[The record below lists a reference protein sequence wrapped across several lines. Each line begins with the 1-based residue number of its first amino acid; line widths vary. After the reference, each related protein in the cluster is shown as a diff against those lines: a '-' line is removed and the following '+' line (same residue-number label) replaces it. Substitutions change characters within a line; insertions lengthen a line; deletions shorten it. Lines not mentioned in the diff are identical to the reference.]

1 MNNENYSNVL
11 LKGILNLNCNRK
23 YKKHNQANFF
33 VIHMML
39 NYDAPLYRPPSEA
52 RSLIFQV
59 TLGCSFNECSFCDMY
74 RSKEY
79 SERSWD
85 EIKTEID
92 MMANYLPD
100 TKRVF
105 LADGDALNL
114 DSEFMIK
121 IVKYIRVKFANIE
134 RISCY
139 AMPMNILKKTP
150 EELKKMNEAGLNMFY
165 LGIESG
171 SDIVLKKVTKGAIA
185 KTIIKS
191 VNKAKDAGYEMSCM
205 IILGLG
211 GKTYSKE
218 HIKGTA
224 EVISACSPQY
234 VGALTLYLEN
244 GIKQE
249 FIDKFEGEFIKI
261 NDDESLK
268 ELHDL
273 ISQIETKNKIIFRA
287 NHGSNA
293 YTIKGTFPQD
303 KQDMIDKIDWMKQH
317 PEIIR
322 PQGLRGF

>member
-1 MNNENYSNVL
+1 
-11 LKGILNLNCNRK
+11 
-23 YKKHNQANFF
+23 
-33 VIHMML
+33 MML

-74 RSKEY
+74 RSKQY
-79 SERSWD
+79 SERPW
-85 EIKTEID
+85 EEVKMEID
-92 MMANYLPD
+92 MMAKQMPN
-100 TKRVF
+100 TTRVF

-114 DSEFMIK
+114 DAEYMVK
-121 IVKYIRVKFANIE
+121 IVKYIYEKFPNLE

-139 AMPMNILKKTP
+139 AMPMNLLKKTP
-150 EELKKMNEAGLNMFY
+150 EELKLMHDAGLDMLY

-171 SDIVLKKVTKGAIA
+171 SDIVLKKVTKGATS

-191 VNKAKDAGYEMSCM
+191 VKKAKDAGFVMSCM
-205 IILGLG
+205 VILGLG
-211 GKTYSKE
+211 GRKYSKE
-218 HIKGTA
+218 HVEGTA

-244 GIKQE
+244 GIKEE
-249 FIDKFEGEFIKI
+249 FLQKYDGEFVRL
-261 NDDESLK
+261 NDDEALE
-268 ELHDL
+268 ELEGL
-273 ISQIETKNKIIFRA
+273 LSGIETKDEIVFRA

-303 KQDMIDKIDWMKQH
+303 KQKMLDQIRWLKEH
-317 PEIIR
+317 PEVVR

>member
-1 MNNENYSNVL
+1 
-11 LKGILNLNCNRK
+11 
-23 YKKHNQANFF
+23 
-33 VIHMML
+33 MML

-79 SERSWD
+79 SERPWE
-85 EIKTEID
+85 EIKSEID
-92 MMANYLPD
+92 MMAKMLPE
-100 TKRVF
+100 TTRVF

-114 DSEFMIK
+114 DADYMVK
-121 IVKYIRVKFANIE
+121 IVKYIYEKFPKLQ

-150 EELKKMNEAGLNMFY
+150 EELKKIYDSGLTMFY
-165 LGIESG
+165 LGIETG
-171 SDIVLKKVTKGAIA
+171 SDIVLKKVTKGATS

-191 VNKAKDAGYEMSCM
+191 VNKAKNAGFTMSCM
-205 IILGLG
+205 VILGLG
-211 GKTYSKE
+211 GKKYSNH
-218 HIKGTA
+218 HIQGTA
-224 EVISACSPQY
+224 DVINACSPQY

-244 GIKQE
+244 GIKDE
-249 FIDKFEGEFIKI
+249 FLKKFEGEFSRL
-261 NDDESLK
+261 NDDEALN
-268 ELHDL
+268 ELEDL
-273 ISQIETKNKIIFRA
+273 LEKINAEEEIIFRA

-303 KQDMIDKIDWMKQH
+303 KQKMLDQIRWMKEH
-317 PEIIR
+317 PEIVR

>member
-1 MNNENYSNVL
+1 
-11 LKGILNLNCNRK
+11 
-23 YKKHNQANFF
+23 
-33 VIHMML
+33 ML

-79 SERSWD
+79 SERPWE
-85 EIKTEID
+85 EIKLEID
-92 MMANYLPD
+92 MMAQQLPD
-100 TKRVF
+100 TTRVF

-114 DSEFMIK
+114 DADYMVK
-121 IVKYIRVKFANIE
+121 IVKYIFEKFAKLE

-150 EELKKMNEAGLNMFY
+150 EELKKMYDAGLTMFY

-171 SDIVLKKVTKGAIA
+171 SDIVLKKVTKGATS

-191 VNKAKDAGYEMSCM
+191 VNKARDAGYTMSCM
-205 IILGLG
+205 VILGLG
-211 GKTYSKE
+211 GKKYSKE
-218 HIKGTA
+218 HIEGTA
-224 EVISACSPQY
+224 EVISACSPQF

-244 GIKQE
+244 GIKEE
-249 FIDKFEGEFIKI
+249 FLQKYNGEFIRL
-261 NDDESLK
+261 NDDEALD
-268 ELHDL
+268 ELEGL
-273 ISQIETKNKIIFRA
+273 LSKIETKDEIVFRA

-303 KQDMIDKIDWMKQH
+303 KQKMLDRLRWMREH
-317 PEIIR
+317 PEVIR
-322 PQGLRGF
+322 PEGLRGF

>member
-1 MNNENYSNVL
+1 
-11 LKGILNLNCNRK
+11 
-23 YKKHNQANFF
+23 
-33 VIHMML
+33 MML

-74 RSKEY
+74 RSKQY

-85 EIKTEID
+85 EIKMEID
-92 MMANYLPD
+92 MMAKQVPD
-100 TKRVF
+100 TRRVF

-114 DSEFMIK
+114 DADYLVK
-121 IVKYIRVKFANIE
+121 IVKYIYDKFPNLE

-139 AMPMNILKKTP
+139 AMPMNLLKKTP
-150 EELKKMNEAGLNMFY
+150 EELKKMHDAGLNMLY

-171 SDIVLKKVTKGAIA
+171 SDIVLKKVTKGATS

-191 VNKAKDAGYEMSCM
+191 VNKAKDAGYVMSCM
-205 IILGLG
+205 VILGLG
-211 GKTYSKE
+211 GRKYSKE
-218 HIKGTA
+218 HVQGTA

-244 GIKQE
+244 GIKDE
-249 FIDKFEGEFIKI
+249 FLQKYNGEFVRL
-261 NDDESLK
+261 NDDEALE
-268 ELHDL
+268 ELEGL
-273 ISQIETKNKIIFRA
+273 LRGIETKDEIVFRA

-303 KQDMIDKIDWMKQH
+303 KQKMLDQITWLKEH
-317 PEIIR
+317 PEVVR

>member
-1 MNNENYSNVL
+1 
-11 LKGILNLNCNRK
+11 
-23 YKKHNQANFF
+23 
-33 VIHMML
+33 MML

-52 RSLIFQV
+52 KSLIFQV

-79 SERSWD
+79 SERTWE

-92 MMANYLPD
+92 MMARYMPQ

-114 DSEFMIK
+114 DSVFIIK
-121 IVKYIRVKFANIE
+121 IVKYIREKFTNIE

-150 EELKKMNEAGLNMFY
+150 EELKKMNEAGLDMFY

-171 SDIVLKKVTKGAIA
+171 SDTVLKKVTKGAVA
-185 KTIIKS
+185 KTITKS
-191 VNKAKDAGYEMSCM
+191 VNKAKDAGYIMSCM
-205 IILGLG
+205 VILGLG
-211 GKTYSKE
+211 GKKYSKD
-218 HIKGTA
+218 HVKGTA
-224 EVISACSPQY
+224 DVISACSPDY

-244 GIKQE
+244 GIKEE
-249 FIDKFEGEFIKI
+249 FLEKYDGEFEKI
-261 NDDESLK
+261 SDDESLD
-268 ELHDL
+268 ELYGL
-273 ISQIETKNKIIFRA
+273 VEQIDADDEIIFRV

-293 YTIKGTFPQD
+293 YTVKGTFPQD
-303 KQDMIDKIDWMKQH
+303 KQAMLEKIDWMRQH
-317 PEIIR
+317 PEVVR